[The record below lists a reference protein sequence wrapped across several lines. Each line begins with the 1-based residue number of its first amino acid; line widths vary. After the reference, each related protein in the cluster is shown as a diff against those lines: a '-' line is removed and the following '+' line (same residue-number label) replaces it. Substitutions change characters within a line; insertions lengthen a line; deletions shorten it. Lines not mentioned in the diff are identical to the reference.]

1 MRIFLSSTAYDLSDL
16 RAFTINLLEKSGHEV
31 LFHESPTF
39 PARVGLHSHDQ
50 CVEAVAD
57 SDLVICLIDRRYGGK
72 YAGERIAS
80 IPDQKFSVLG
90 STKSGKRKK
99 FEVVVPAKSLSITWI
114 ELITAHEKAIP
125 VVTFARQRTL
135 DEKETRRRN
144 QFLASFMPAYAE
156 KHELFDFL
164 DWITKQKLNNWI
176 APFHSIVDYEQKLT
190 TWMRELERTIA
201 TPKEDPEAVATERT
215 RVCVIVEG
223 EVDRMFVSYLVGKL
237 DLHQQFV
244 IIPTYGKYNVL
255 NNFKAVVA
263 QYGKIFEHVIVVLD
277 SDAKTDTELEQNR
290 RQLQS
295 IIQDSG
301 ADNITSFFAHPSIEA
316 WIAAGLVSDNAVSGP
331 DLVTKDAFIQKF
343 GQASI
348 NHVRNLLVHRFSYDR
363 AMMNSHDFHNFV
375 EFLLGLGGRGNS

>member
-16 RAFTINLLEKSGHEV
+16 RAFTVNLLEKSGHEV

-50 CVEAVAD
+50 CIEAVAD

-72 YAGERIAS
+72 YAGARIAS
-80 IPDQKFSVLG
+80 IPDQRLSVLG
-90 STKSGKRKK
+90 ATKSGKRKK
-99 FEVVVPAKSLSITWI
+99 FEVMVPASSLSITWI

-156 KHELFDFL
+156 KNELFDFL
-164 DWITKQKLNNWI
+164 DWITKQKANNWI
-176 APFHSIVDYEQKLT
+176 APFHSIVDYEKKLA

-201 TPKEDPEAVATERT
+201 APKDAAEEAATERT

-223 EVDRMFVSYLVGKL
+223 EVDRVFVSFLVGKL

-255 NNFKAVVA
+255 NNFKTVVA
-263 QYGKIFEHVIVVLD
+263 QYSKIFEHVIVLLD
-277 SDAKTDTELEQNR
+277 SDAKTEAELEQNR

-295 IIQDSG
+295 IIRDSE

-316 WIAAGLVSDNAVSGP
+316 WMAAGLITDDDESP
-331 DLVTKDAFIQKF
+331 LDLVTKDVFIQRF
-343 GQASI
+343 GKASI
-348 NHVRNLLVHRFSYDR
+348 NHVRNLLVHQFSYDR
-363 AMMNSHDFHNFV
+363 AMARSRDFHHFV
-375 EFLLGLGGRGNS
+375 EFLLGLGRRSNG